1 MFAGSES
8 MIIRR
13 VRPEVYRTA
22 QGYPL
27 FATFFRSREIIS
39 QNENEL
45 VVRVGSTLWGYPTT
59 WIGKGKKVKNESI
72 EFVQTD
78 GLLKGLV
85 ALWKFEDSGSST
97 KVTIA
102 FHFDLAIPGV
112 GSGLEWLIGN
122 YKVKRTARMILLAL
136 KEASETAT

>member
-1 MFAGSES
+1 

-13 VRPEVYRTA
+13 ARPEVYQVAER
-22 QGYPL
+22 YPL
-27 FATFFRSREIIS
+27 FATFCRSREILV
-39 QNENEL
+39 QNESEL

-59 WIGKGKKVKNESI
+59 WIGQGKKVKNETI

-78 GLLKGLV
+78 GFLKGLV
-85 ALWKFEDSGSST
+85 ALWKFEDTGSST

-102 FHFDLAIPGV
+102 FRFNLAIPGI
-112 GSGLEWLIGN
+112 GHGLEWLIGN

>member
-1 MFAGSES
+1 MFTGSES
-8 MIIRR
+8 ITIQRP
-13 VRPEVYRTA
+13 RPEVYRTA
-22 QGYPL
+22 ERYPL
-27 FATFFRSREIIS
+27 FATFFRSREILAQS
-39 QNENEL
+39 EDEL

-59 WIGKGKKVKNESI
+59 WVGRGQKTRNESI

-85 ALWKFEDSGSST
+85 ALWRFEDSGSST

-102 FHFDLAIPGV
+102 FHFSLAIPGI
-112 GSGLEWLIGN
+112 SYGLEWLIGS
-122 YKVKRTARMILLAL
+122 YKVKHTVRMILLAL

>member
-1 MFAGSES
+1 

-13 VRPEVYRTA
+13 ARPEVYRIA
-22 QGYPL
+22 ERYPL
-27 FATFFRSREIIS
+27 FATFFRSREILAQS
-39 QNENEL
+39 EQEL

-59 WIGKGKKVKNESI
+59 WIGRGKKIKNESI

-85 ALWKFEDSGSST
+85 ALWKLEDTGSST

-102 FHFDLAIPGV
+102 FHFNLAIPAIGHA
-112 GSGLEWLIGN
+112 LEWLIGT
-122 YKVKRTARMILLAL
+122 YKVKRTVRLILLAMK
-136 KEASETAT
+136 KECETAT